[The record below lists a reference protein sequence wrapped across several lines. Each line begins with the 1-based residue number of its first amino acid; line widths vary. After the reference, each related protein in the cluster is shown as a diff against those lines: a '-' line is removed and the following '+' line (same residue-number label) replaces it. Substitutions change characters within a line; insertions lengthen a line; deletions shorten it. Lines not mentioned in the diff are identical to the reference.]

1 MEVRLTATGT
11 RPLLMHNERLASP
24 LSSYAQELARLNKA
38 KPSKVRTDEDRLQ
51 MARVEWE
58 GGLYFEEGIGPY
70 VPASWVFRNL
80 LNAARSGRRGKKVEG
95 GIQIK
100 ELMHP
105 LIYKGP
111 RTIEELWGDGKTGYV
126 DFRSTR
132 VQSSRV
138 DRCRPIFKTWAME
151 AVIITD
157 PSVIDVEELAD
168 IATIGGKLH
177 GYGDYR
183 QQYGRFDA
191 AVEKI

>member
-1 MEVRLTATGT
+1 MDVRLTATGT

-24 LSSYAQELARLNKA
+24 LDSFAQELARLNRA
-38 KPSKVRTDEDRLQ
+38 KPSKQRTDEDRMQ

-58 GGLYFEEGIGPY
+58 GGLYFEEGFGPY
-70 VPASWVFRNL
+70 VPASWIFKNF
-80 LNAARSGRRGKKVEG
+80 LNAARSGRRGKKIEG
-95 GIQIK
+95 GVQVN
-100 ELMHP
+100 ELVHP

-111 RTIEELWGDGKTGYV
+111 RTIEELWGEGKTNYV

-138 DRCRPIFKTWAME
+138 DRCRPIFKTWAIE
-151 AVIITD
+151 AAITID
-157 PSVIDVEELAD
+157 PSVIDMEELAD
-168 IATIGGKLH
+168 IAVIGGKLH

-191 AVEKI
+191 VINKI